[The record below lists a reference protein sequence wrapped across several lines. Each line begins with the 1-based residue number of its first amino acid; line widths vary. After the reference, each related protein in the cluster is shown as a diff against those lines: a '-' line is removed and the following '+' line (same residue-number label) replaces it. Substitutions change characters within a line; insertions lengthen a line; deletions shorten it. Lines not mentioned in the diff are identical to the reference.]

1 MIFPRS
7 FCPIKSGNSFQGP
20 LSGRRVFFVWTSVGQ
35 NNAYCSNIY
44 CAITLD
50 VHYIC
55 LSLQSSLGNSS
66 PGGSVGSV
74 DRDFDPSA
82 DMLVHDF
89 DDERTMEEEE
99 MLEATDEAN
108 AHEIED
114 LAREGEMP
122 IHELLSLYGYGGA
135 SPADEDEEEDE
146 EEDEDDDEDDEL
158 DNDESSRGTVE
169 LKRNDEEVVKNS
181 GAQEDEATET
191 ADGRT
196 RSVRV
201 LGTSELIRPQKHKY
215 FESNNDAE
223 EESDEDE
230 DYVPSEDWKKEI
242 MVGSMY
248 QAETPIGL
256 CKYKDNEKVY
266 ENDDQLLWN
275 PECLPENKVVAF
287 LMEASRRTGEER
299 GVDAIPEGSH
309 IKDNEQA
316 LYELV
321 KCDFDT
327 EEALRR
333 LRFNVKA
340 AREELSVWTEEE
352 CRNFEQGLKSYGKD
366 FHLIQANKVRTRSV
380 GECVAFYYMW
390 KKSERYDF
398 FAQQTRL
405 GKRKYNLHPGV
416 TDYMDR
422 LLDETESVASSRAT
436 SPPPTTSSSSASHS
450 EREDS
455 SSHNGIAGHTH
466 LGDGT
471 HSVQENQV
479 KREPDQSNGP
489 SGDGPLAPSGDG
501 PLAPSDN
508 NSNGCSHPGS
518 PSREQNGSPEAPA
531 DQRDTG
537 AALQDKPAKRF
548 KMETE
553 LSAPSQA
560 EATTTQEN

>member
-1 MIFPRS
+1 M
-7 FCPIKSGNSFQGP
+7 
-20 LSGRRVFFVWTSVGQ
+20 
-35 NNAYCSNIY
+35 AE
-44 CAITLD
+44 
-50 VHYIC
+50 
-55 LSLQSSLGNSS
+55 SSLGNPS
-66 PGGSVGSV
+66 PGGSATCV
-74 DRDFDPSA
+74 DHDFDPSA

-99 MLEATDEAN
+99 MLEASDEAN
-108 AHEIED
+108 ATEIED

-135 SPADEDEEEDE
+135 SPAEEDEEEDE
-146 EEDEDDDEDDEL
+146 EQEEEDEDEDEDDEL
-158 DNDESSRGTVE
+158 DNDESSRGTGE
-169 LKRNDEEVVKNS
+169 LKRNEDEGVKS
-181 GAQEDEATET
+181 STAQEDEALPTTE
-191 ADGRT
+191 GRT
-196 RSVRV
+196 RSVRGF
-201 LGTSELIRPQKHKY
+201 GTSELIRPQKHKY

-223 EESDEDE
+223 EESEEDE

-248 QAETPIGL
+248 QAETPTGL
-256 CKYKDNEKVY
+256 CQYKENEKVY

-275 PECLPENKVVAF
+275 PECIPENKVVAF
-287 LMEASRRTGEER
+287 LMEASKRTGDEK

-366 FHLIQANKVRTRSV
+366 FHLIQANK
-380 GECVAFYYMW
+380 
-390 KKSERYDF
+390 
-398 FAQQTRL
+398 QTRL

-422 LLDETESVASSRAT
+422 LLDETESVASSRAA
-436 SPPPTTSSSSASHS
+436 SPPPTTSSSSASQS

-455 SSHNGIAGHTH
+455 SGHNGIAGHSSSH
-466 LGDGT
+466 VGDSA
-471 HSVQENQV
+471 HVVPESQV
-479 KREPDQSNGP
+479 KAEAAGSNGP
-489 SGDGPLAPSGDG
+489 FPT
-501 PLAPSDN
+501 SDN

-518 PSREQNGSPEAPA
+518 PSHQRNGSPEPPA
-531 DQRDTG
+531 DQRDTAG
-537 AALQDKPAKRF
+537 PHDRPAKRI
-548 KMETE
+548 KIETE
-553 LSAPSQA
+553 PLAQSQA
-560 EATTTQEN
+560 EATATQEN

>member
-1 MIFPRS
+1 MFIFS
-7 FCPIKSGNSFQGP
+7 VFQP
-20 LSGRRVFFVWTSVGQ
+20 SV
-35 NNAYCSNIY
+35 
-44 CAITLD
+44 
-50 VHYIC
+50 
-55 LSLQSSLGNSS
+55 GNSS
-66 PGGSVGSV
+66 PGGSAGS
-74 DRDFDPSA
+74 DDHDFDPSA

-89 DDERTMEEEE
+89 DDERTLEEEE
-99 MLEATDEAN
+99 MLEAADETNAN
-108 AHEIED
+108 EIED

-122 IHELLSLYGYGGA
+122 IHELLSLYGYGGG
-135 SPADEDEEEDE
+135 SPADDDEEEEEEPEEDDDDDEEEDE
-146 EEDEDDDEDDEL
+146 EEDL
-158 DNDESSRGTVE
+158 DNDESSRSTGE
-169 LKRNDEEVVKNS
+169 LKRNEGEVVKNS
-181 GAQEDEATET
+181 SGQRDEAQATSEC
-191 ADGRT
+191 RT
-196 RSVRV
+196 RQVRS
-201 LGTSELIRPQKHKY
+201 LGTAELIRPQKLMY

-248 QAETPIGL
+248 QAETPVGL

-275 PECLPENKVVAF
+275 PECLPEGKVVEF
-287 LMEASRRTGEER
+287 LTEASRRTGDEK

-352 CRNFEQGLKSYGKD
+352 CRNFEQGLKAYGKD

-422 LLDETESVASSRAT
+422 LLDETESATSSRAA
-436 SPPPTTSSSSASHS
+436 SPPPTTSSSSTSHS

-455 SSHNGIAGHTH
+455 SSQNGIASHNSSHPSDGAQ
-466 LGDGT
+466 LGPA
-471 HSVQENQV
+471 NPV
-479 KREPDQSNGP
+479 KTESNGP
-489 SGDGPLAPSGDG
+489 SHQQVEASPSI
-501 PLAPSDN
+501 SDS
-508 NSNGCSHPGS
+508 NSNGCSQPTA
-518 PSREQNGSPEAPA
+518 PSHDRNGSLEP
-531 DQRDTG
+531 QLQHRDM
-537 AALQDKPAKRF
+537 AAVANDRPAKRCR
-548 KMETE
+548 MEAE
-553 LSAPSQA
+553 PVGQSEVEPSR
-560 EATTTQEN
+560 TQNN

>member
-1 MIFPRS
+1 MGTANGKNLVRGDSSPR
-7 FCPIKSGNSFQGP
+7 QGAHDPQVQGGGLGSRGPAGRAEHADQQP
-20 LSGRRVFFVWTSVGQ
+20 LSVGPHQRYLRVVVFEEHFP
-35 NNAYCSNIY
+35 
-44 CAITLD
+44 
-50 VHYIC
+50 
-55 LSLQSSLGNSS
+55 SSLGNSS
-66 PGGSVGSV
+66 PGGSAGSV
-74 DRDFDPSA
+74 DHDFDPSA

-99 MLEATDEAN
+99 MLEAADEAN
-108 AHEIED
+108 ANEIED

-122 IHELLSLYGYGGA
+122 IHELLNLYGYGGA

-146 EEDEDDDEDDEL
+146 EQEEEDEEEDEDDEL
-158 DNDESSRGTVE
+158 DNDESSRGTGE
-169 LKRNDEEVVKNS
+169 LKRNEHDGVKNS
-181 GAQEDEATET
+181 TTAEDEPPVTSE
-191 ADGRT
+191 GRT
-196 RSVRV
+196 RSVRG

-230 DYVPSEDWKKEI
+230 DYIPSEDWKKEI

-248 QAETPIGL
+248 QAETPTGL
-256 CKYKDNEKVY
+256 CKYKENEKVY

-275 PECLPENKVVAF
+275 PECLPENKVVGF
-287 LMEASRRTGEER
+287 LMEASRRTGEEK

-352 CRNFEQGLKSYGKD
+352 CRHFEQGLKSYGKD
-366 FHLIQANKVRTRSV
+366 FHLIQANK
-380 GECVAFYYMW
+380 
-390 KKSERYDF
+390 
-398 FAQQTRL
+398 QTRL

-422 LLDETESVASSRAT
+422 LLDETESVASSRAA
-436 SPPPTTSSSSASHS
+436 SPPPTTSSSSASQS

-455 SSHNGIAGHTH
+455 SGHNGVAGHGSGH

-471 HSVQENQV
+471 HVVVPLSQA
-479 KREPDQSNGP
+479 KAEPVHSNGP
-489 SGDGPLAPSGDG
+489 SGDGPLPS
-501 PLAPSDN
+501 SDIN
-508 NSNGCSHPGS
+508 PNGRG
-518 PSREQNGSPEAPA
+518 REQNGSPEPPA
-531 DQRDTG
+531 DQRDS
-537 AALQDKPAKRF
+537 AADRPAKRV
-548 KMETE
+548 KMEMETE
-553 LSAPSQA
+553 TEPLAQNQA
-560 EATTTQEN
+560 EAAGTQQN

>member
-1 MIFPRS
+1 GSALHLRTADLF
-7 FCPIKSGNSFQGP
+7 FCS
-20 LSGRRVFFVWTSVGQ
+20 
-35 NNAYCSNIY
+35 A
-44 CAITLD
+44 
-50 VHYIC
+50 
-55 LSLQSSLGNSS
+55 
-66 PGGSVGSV
+66 GS
-74 DRDFDPSA
+74 DDHDFDPSA

-89 DDERTMEEEE
+89 DDERTLEEEE
-99 MLEATDEAN
+99 MLEAADETNAN
-108 AHEIED
+108 EIED

-122 IHELLSLYGYGGA
+122 IHELLSLYGYGGR
-135 SPADEDEEEDE
+135 SPDDEEEDE
-146 EEDEDDDEDDEL
+146 EEDL
-158 DNDESSRGTVE
+158 DNDESSRSTGE
-169 LKRNDEEVVKNS
+169 LKRNEGEDVKNS
-181 GAQEDEATET
+181 SGQAGEAQSTSE
-191 ADGRT
+191 GRT
-196 RSVRV
+196 RSVRS
-201 LGTSELIRPQKHKY
+201 LGTAELIRPQKLKY

-248 QAETPIGL
+248 QAETPVGL

-275 PECLPENKVVAF
+275 PECLPEGKVVEF
-287 LMEASRRTGEER
+287 LTEASRRTGDEK

-352 CRNFEQGLKSYGKD
+352 CRNFEQGLKAYGKD

-422 LLDETESVASSRAT
+422 LLDETESAASSRAA
-436 SPPPTTSSSSASHS
+436 SPPPTTSSSSTSHS

-455 SSHNGIAGHTH
+455 SS
-466 LGDGT
+466 
-471 HSVQENQV
+471 
-479 KREPDQSNGP
+479 
-489 SGDGPLAPSGDG
+489 
-501 PLAPSDN
+501 
-508 NSNGCSHPGS
+508 
-518 PSREQNGSPEAPA
+518 QNGEPIQSARMSAHTQLLEVISV
-531 DQRDTG
+531 
-537 AALQDKPAKRF
+537 F
-548 KMETE
+548 K
-553 LSAPSQA
+553 
-560 EATTTQEN
+560 

>member
-1 MIFPRS
+1 MAEP
-7 FCPIKSGNSFQGP
+7 
-20 LSGRRVFFVWTSVGQ
+20 
-35 NNAYCSNIY
+35 
-44 CAITLD
+44 
-50 VHYIC
+50 
-55 LSLQSSLGNSS
+55 SLGNSS
-66 PGGSVGSV
+66 PGGSVGS
-74 DRDFDPSA
+74 DDHDFDPSA
-82 DMLVHDF
+82 EMLVHDF
-89 DDERTMEEEE
+89 DDERTLEEEE
-99 MLEATDEAN
+99 MLEASDETNAN
-108 AHEIED
+108 EIED
-114 LAREGEMP
+114 LTREGEMP
-122 IHELLSLYGYGGA
+122 IDELLSLYGYGGGR
-135 SPADEDEEEDE
+135 SPADEDEEEEEEPEEEEDDE
-146 EEDEDDDEDDEL
+146 EEDEEL
-158 DNDESSRGTVE
+158 DNDESSRSTGE
-169 LKRNDEEVVKNS
+169 LKRNESEDVKNS
-181 GAQEDEATET
+181 LEQAGET
-191 ADGRT
+191 QAASEGRT
-196 RSVRV
+196 RSVRS
-201 LGTSELIRPQKHKY
+201 LGTAELIRPQKLKY

-248 QAETPIGL
+248 QAETPVGL

-275 PECLPENKVVAF
+275 PECLPEGKVVEF
-287 LMEASRRTGEER
+287 LTEASRRTGEEK

-352 CRNFEQGLKSYGKD
+352 CRNFEQGLKAYGKD

-422 LLDETESVASSRAT
+422 LLDETESATSSRAA
-436 SPPPTTSSSSASHS
+436 SPPPTTSNSSASHS

-455 SSHNGIAGHTH
+455 SSQNGVASHTV
-466 LGDGT
+466 DGA
-471 HSVQENQV
+471 QLPPANQV
-479 KREPDQSNGP
+479 KSEGVQSNGP
-489 SGDGPLAPSGDG
+489 SHLLEAP
-501 PLAPSDN
+501 PPASDN
-508 NSNGCSHPGS
+508 NSNGCSQPTA
-518 PSREQNGSPEAPA
+518 PTLDRNGSLEPLL
-531 DQRDTG
+531 DHRDT
-537 AALQDKPAKRF
+537 APDRPAKRCR
-548 KMETE
+548 TE
-553 LSAPSQA
+553 AEPVCQSEVEPSR
-560 EATTTQEN
+560 TQEN

>member
-1 MIFPRS
+1 MLPFI
-7 FCPIKSGNSFQGP
+7 
-20 LSGRRVFFVWTSVGQ
+20 
-35 NNAYCSNIY
+35 
-44 CAITLD
+44 
-50 VHYIC
+50 
-55 LSLQSSLGNSS
+55 
-66 PGGSVGSV
+66 GGSAGS
-74 DRDFDPSA
+74 DDHDFDPSA
-82 DMLVHDF
+82 EMLVHDF
-89 DDERTMEEEE
+89 DDERTLEEEE
-99 MLEATDEAN
+99 MMEATDETNAN
-108 AHEIED
+108 EIED
-114 LAREGEMP
+114 LTREGEMP
-122 IHELLSLYGYGGA
+122 IDELLSLYGYGGDR
-135 SPADEDEEEDE
+135 SPADEDEEEEEEPEEEEEDE
-146 EEDEDDDEDDEL
+146 EEDEEL
-158 DNDESSRGTVE
+158 DNDESSRSTGE
-169 LKRNDEEVVKNS
+169 LKRNENS
-181 GAQEDEATET
+181 LEQAGET
-191 ADGRT
+191 QAASEGRT
-196 RSVRV
+196 RSVRS
-201 LGTSELIRPQKHKY
+201 LGTAELIRPQKLKY

-248 QAETPIGL
+248 QAETPVGL

-275 PECLPENKVVAF
+275 PECLPEGKVVEF
-287 LMEASRRTGEER
+287 LTEASRRTGEEK

-352 CRNFEQGLKSYGKD
+352 CRNFEQGLKAYGKD

-422 LLDETESVASSRAT
+422 LLDETESATSSRAA
-436 SPPPTTSSSSASHS
+436 SPPPTTSNSSASHS

-455 SSHNGIAGHTH
+455 SS
-466 LGDGT
+466 
-471 HSVQENQV
+471 
-479 KREPDQSNGP
+479 
-489 SGDGPLAPSGDG
+489 
-501 PLAPSDN
+501 
-508 NSNGCSHPGS
+508 
-518 PSREQNGSPEAPA
+518 QNG
-531 DQRDTG
+531 
-537 AALQDKPAKRF
+537 
-548 KMETE
+548 E
-553 LSAPSQA
+553 LIHMMSAPLCSVVDSFVLCVRTMRRLLSSGRKRSDTPA
-560 EATTTQEN
+560 AVRPAGIRL

>member
-1 MIFPRS
+1 MLPFI
-7 FCPIKSGNSFQGP
+7 
-20 LSGRRVFFVWTSVGQ
+20 
-35 NNAYCSNIY
+35 
-44 CAITLD
+44 
-50 VHYIC
+50 
-55 LSLQSSLGNSS
+55 
-66 PGGSVGSV
+66 GGSAGS
-74 DRDFDPSA
+74 DDHDFDPSA
-82 DMLVHDF
+82 EMLVHDF
-89 DDERTMEEEE
+89 DDERTLEEEE
-99 MLEATDEAN
+99 MLEASDETNAN
-108 AHEIED
+108 EIED
-114 LAREGEMP
+114 LTREGEMP
-122 IHELLSLYGYGGA
+122 IDELLSLYGYGGGR
-135 SPADEDEEEDE
+135 SPADEDEEEEEEPEEEEDDE
-146 EEDEDDDEDDEL
+146 EEDEEL
-158 DNDESSRGTVE
+158 DNDESSRSTGE
-169 LKRNDEEVVKNS
+169 LKRNENS
-181 GAQEDEATET
+181 LEQAGET
-191 ADGRT
+191 QAASEGRT
-196 RSVRV
+196 RSVRS
-201 LGTSELIRPQKHKY
+201 LGTAELIRPQKLKY

-248 QAETPIGL
+248 QAETPVGL

-275 PECLPENKVVAF
+275 PECLPEGKVVEF
-287 LMEASRRTGEER
+287 LTEASRRTGEEK

-352 CRNFEQGLKSYGKD
+352 CRNFEQGLKAYGKD

-422 LLDETESVASSRAT
+422 LLDETESATSSRAA
-436 SPPPTTSSSSASHS
+436 SPPPTTSNSSASHS

-455 SSHNGIAGHTH
+455 SS
-466 LGDGT
+466 
-471 HSVQENQV
+471 
-479 KREPDQSNGP
+479 
-489 SGDGPLAPSGDG
+489 
-501 PLAPSDN
+501 
-508 NSNGCSHPGS
+508 
-518 PSREQNGSPEAPA
+518 QNG
-531 DQRDTG
+531 
-537 AALQDKPAKRF
+537 
-548 KMETE
+548 E
-553 LSAPSQA
+553 LINTHCECTTFILKYNQPSI
-560 EATTTQEN
+560 

>member
-1 MIFPRS
+1 M
-7 FCPIKSGNSFQGP
+7 
-20 LSGRRVFFVWTSVGQ
+20 
-35 NNAYCSNIY
+35 AE
-44 CAITLD
+44 
-50 VHYIC
+50 
-55 LSLQSSLGNSS
+55 SSLGNSS
-66 PGGSVGSV
+66 PGGSAGS
-74 DRDFDPSA
+74 DDHDFDPSA

-99 MLEATDEAN
+99 MLEATDETN
-108 AHEIED
+108 VNEIED
-114 LAREGEMP
+114 LAREGEMS

-135 SPADEDEEEDE
+135 SPADEDEEEDDEQEEDDE
-146 EEDEDDDEDDEL
+146 EEDEDDEL
-158 DNDESSRGTVE
+158 DNDESSKGVDE
-169 LKRNDEEVVKNS
+169 LKSNEGERVKNS
-181 GAQEDEATET
+181 AQVDEAPAVTE
-191 ADGRT
+191 GRT
-196 RSVRV
+196 RSVRT
-201 LGTSELIRPQKHKY
+201 LGTAELIRSQKLKY

-248 QAETPIGL
+248 QAETPVGL

-275 PECLPENKVVAF
+275 PECLPESKVVEF
-287 LMEASRRTGEER
+287 LIEASRRTGEEK

-366 FHLIQANKVRTRSV
+366 FHLIQANK
-380 GECVAFYYMW
+380 
-390 KKSERYDF
+390 
-398 FAQQTRL
+398 QTRL

-422 LLDETESVASSRAT
+422 LLDETESAASSRAA

-450 EREDS
+450 EKEDS
-455 SSHNGIAGHTH
+455 SSHNGIAGHSSSH
-466 LGDGT
+466 QGDGV
-471 HSVQENQV
+471 HIVPANQV
-479 KREPDQSNGP
+479 KAEPLQSNGP
-489 SGDGPLAPSGDG
+489 SGDATLPTP
-501 PLAPSDN
+501 DN

-518 PSREQNGSPEAPA
+518 PGHEQNGSPEPPA
-531 DQRDTG
+531 DQRDADT
-537 AALQDKPAKRF
+537 AHERPAKRL
-548 KMETE
+548 KMEAE
-553 LSAPSQA
+553 PLAQSEVEPSR
-560 EATTTQEN
+560 TQEN

>member
-1 MIFPRS
+1 MAEP
-7 FCPIKSGNSFQGP
+7 
-20 LSGRRVFFVWTSVGQ
+20 
-35 NNAYCSNIY
+35 
-44 CAITLD
+44 
-50 VHYIC
+50 
-55 LSLQSSLGNSS
+55 SLGNSS
-66 PGGSVGSV
+66 PGGSAGS
-74 DRDFDPSA
+74 DDHDFDPSA

-89 DDERTMEEEE
+89 DDERTLEEEE
-99 MLEATDEAN
+99 MLEASDETNAN
-108 AHEIED
+108 EIED

-122 IHELLSLYGYGGA
+122 IHELLSLYGYGGG
-135 SPADEDEEEDE
+135 SPADEDEEEEEEPEEEEDDE
-146 EEDEDDDEDDEL
+146 EEDEEEDL
-158 DNDESSRGTVE
+158 DNDESSRSTGE
-169 LKRNDEEVVKNS
+169 LKRNEGEGVKVSS
-181 GAQEDEATET
+181 GQGDEAQVPSEV
-191 ADGRT
+191 RT
-196 RSVRV
+196 RSVRS
-201 LGTSELIRPQKHKY
+201 LGTAELIRPQKLKY

-248 QAETPIGL
+248 QAETPVGL

-275 PECLPENKVVAF
+275 PECLPEGKVVEF
-287 LMEASRRTGEER
+287 LTEASRRTGEEK

-352 CRNFEQGLKSYGKD
+352 CRNFEQGLKAYGKD
-366 FHLIQANKVRTRSV
+366 FHLIQANK
-380 GECVAFYYMW
+380 
-390 KKSERYDF
+390 
-398 FAQQTRL
+398 QTRL

-422 LLDETESVASSRAT
+422 LLDETESATSSRAA

-455 SSHNGIAGHTH
+455 SSQNGIASHNSTH
-466 LGDGT
+466 PVDGAQLP
-471 HSVQENQV
+471 HINPVKPESV
-479 KREPDQSNGP
+479 QSNGP
-489 SGDGPLAPSGDG
+489 SHPSVEAP
-501 PLAPSDN
+501 PPPISDN
-508 NSNGCSHPGS
+508 NSNGCSQ
-518 PSREQNGSPEAPA
+518 PSAPSHDQNGSLEPSL
-531 DQRDTG
+531 DHRDTAT
-537 AALQDKPAKRF
+537 AAAHERPAKRCR
-548 KMETE
+548 TE
-553 LSAPSQA
+553 AEPLGQSEVEPSR
-560 EATTTQEN
+560 TQEN

>member
-1 MIFPRS
+1 MAEP
-7 FCPIKSGNSFQGP
+7 
-20 LSGRRVFFVWTSVGQ
+20 
-35 NNAYCSNIY
+35 
-44 CAITLD
+44 
-50 VHYIC
+50 
-55 LSLQSSLGNSS
+55 SLGNSS
-66 PGGSVGSV
+66 PGGSAGS
-74 DRDFDPSA
+74 DDHDFDPSA

-99 MLEATDEAN
+99 MLAADETNAN
-108 AHEIED
+108 EIED

-122 IHELLSLYGYGGA
+122 IHELLNLYGYGGG
-135 SPADEDEEEDE
+135 SPADEDEEEEEEPEE
-146 EEDEDDDEDDEL
+146 EEDEDDEEDEDEDL
-158 DNDESSRGTVE
+158 DNDESSRSTGE
-169 LKRNDEEVVKNS
+169 LKRSESEGPKNS
-181 GAQEDEATET
+181 SAQGDEAQATSE
-191 ADGRT
+191 GRT
-196 RSVRV
+196 RSVRS
-201 LGTSELIRPQKHKY
+201 LGTAELIRPQKLKY

-248 QAETPIGL
+248 QAETPVGL

-275 PECLPENKVVAF
+275 PECLPEGKVVEF
-287 LMEASRRTGEER
+287 LTEASRRTGEEK

-352 CRNFEQGLKSYGKD
+352 CRNFEQGLKAYGKD
-366 FHLIQANKVRTRSV
+366 FHLIQANK
-380 GECVAFYYMW
+380 
-390 KKSERYDF
+390 
-398 FAQQTRL
+398 QTRL

-422 LLDETESVASSRAT
+422 LLDETESATSSRAA

-450 EREDS
+450 EKEDS
-455 SSHNGIAGHTH
+455 SGHNGVAGHNSSLAADAAQSH
-466 LGDGT
+466 LA
-471 HSVQENQV
+471 NQV
-479 KREPDQSNGP
+479 KPEPPHSNGP
-489 SGDGPLAPSGDG
+489 SHPATEAP
-501 PLAPSDN
+501 PPTPEQT
-508 NSNGCSHPGS
+508 SNGCSQ
-518 PSREQNGSPEAPA
+518 PSAPTHEQNGSLEPPL
-531 DQRDTG
+531 DHRDT
-537 AALQDKPAKRF
+537 APPPPPAKRCR
-548 KMETE
+548 TE
-553 LSAPSQA
+553 AELLVPS
-560 EATTTQEN
+560 EVEPSRTPEN

>member
-1 MIFPRS
+1 MFFFS
-7 FCPIKSGNSFQGP
+7 
-20 LSGRRVFFVWTSVGQ
+20 VF
-35 NNAYCSNIY
+35 
-44 CAITLD
+44 
-50 VHYIC
+50 
-55 LSLQSSLGNSS
+55 QSSLGNSS
-66 PGGSVGSV
+66 PGGSAGS
-74 DRDFDPSA
+74 DDHDFDPSA

-89 DDERTMEEEE
+89 DDERTLEEEE
-99 MLEATDEAN
+99 MLEAADETNAN
-108 AHEIED
+108 EIED

-122 IHELLSLYGYGGA
+122 IHELLNLYGYGGG
-135 SPADEDEEEDE
+135 SPDDEEEDE
-146 EEDEDDDEDDEL
+146 EEDL
-158 DNDESSRGTVE
+158 DNDESSRSTGE
-169 LKRNDEEVVKNS
+169 LKRNEGEGVKNLS
-181 GAQEDEATET
+181 GQEDEAQATSE
-191 ADGRT
+191 GRT
-196 RSVRV
+196 RSVRS
-201 LGTSELIRPQKHKY
+201 LGTAELIRPQKLKY

-248 QAETPIGL
+248 QAETPVGL

-275 PECLPENKVVAF
+275 PECLPEGKVVEF
-287 LMEASRRTGEER
+287 LTEASRRTGEEK

-352 CRNFEQGLKSYGKD
+352 CRNFEQGLKAYGKD

-422 LLDETESVASSRAT
+422 LLDETESATSSRAA

-455 SSHNGIAGHTH
+455 SSQNGE
-466 LGDGT
+466 L
-471 HSVQENQV
+471 VNQV
-479 KREPDQSNGP
+479 YLYECTHKPLLKISNY
-489 SGDGPLAPSGDG
+489 STYLFVSFHFHIVNITSAWIT
-501 PLAPSDN
+501 
-508 NSNGCSHPGS
+508 
-518 PSREQNGSPEAPA
+518 QN
-531 DQRDTG
+531 
-537 AALQDKPAKRF
+537 L
-548 KMETE
+548 
-553 LSAPSQA
+553 
-560 EATTTQEN
+560 

>member
-1 MIFPRS
+1 MLPFI
-7 FCPIKSGNSFQGP
+7 
-20 LSGRRVFFVWTSVGQ
+20 
-35 NNAYCSNIY
+35 
-44 CAITLD
+44 
-50 VHYIC
+50 
-55 LSLQSSLGNSS
+55 
-66 PGGSVGSV
+66 GGSAGS
-74 DRDFDPSA
+74 DDHDFDPSA
-82 DMLVHDF
+82 EMLVHDF
-89 DDERTMEEEE
+89 DDERTLEEEE
-99 MLEATDEAN
+99 MMEATDETNAN
-108 AHEIED
+108 EIED
-114 LAREGEMP
+114 LTREGEMP
-122 IHELLSLYGYGGA
+122 IDELLSLYGYGGDR
-135 SPADEDEEEDE
+135 SPADEDEEEEEEPEEEEEDE
-146 EEDEDDDEDDEL
+146 EEDEEL
-158 DNDESSRGTVE
+158 DNDESSRSTGE
-169 LKRNDEEVVKNS
+169 LKRNENS
-181 GAQEDEATET
+181 LEQAGET
-191 ADGRT
+191 QAASEGRT
-196 RSVRV
+196 RSVRS
-201 LGTSELIRPQKHKY
+201 LGTAELIRPQKLKY

-248 QAETPIGL
+248 QAETPVGL

-275 PECLPENKVVAF
+275 PECLPEGKVVEF
-287 LMEASRRTGEER
+287 LTEASRRTGEEK

-352 CRNFEQGLKSYGKD
+352 CRNFEQGLKAYGKD

-422 LLDETESVASSRAT
+422 LLDETESATSSRAA
-436 SPPPTTSSSSASHS
+436 SPPPTTSNSSASHS

-455 SSHNGIAGHTH
+455 SS
-466 LGDGT
+466 
-471 HSVQENQV
+471 
-479 KREPDQSNGP
+479 
-489 SGDGPLAPSGDG
+489 
-501 PLAPSDN
+501 
-508 NSNGCSHPGS
+508 
-518 PSREQNGSPEAPA
+518 QNG
-531 DQRDTG
+531 
-537 AALQDKPAKRF
+537 
-548 KMETE
+548 E
-553 LSAPSQA
+553 LIHMMSAPLYNCVDRPRKTRVMINNIYAAFFPQ
-560 EATTTQEN
+560 